1 MVVCV
6 YLTEV
11 CRRRYTFSGWR
22 DPRVSV
28 ISESVG
34 VMGLGVLLGKCVEVQ
49 GTVVRVS
56 SIKLMVTTLAFSC
69 SLCRSTQALMLTDGK
84 YSLPN
89 KVCVSRRILLVTPAA
104 IGSLFYCLPHMTC
117 CLTYVCVFQCS
128 NPECRSRTFVTQ
140 RSSPLT
146 QTMDWQTIKYVG
158 LKTNGLFDLFG
169 L

>member
-28 ISESVG
+28 TSESVG

-56 SIKLMVTTLAFSC
+56 NIKPMVTTLAFSC

-89 KVCVSRRILLVTPAA
+89 KVCVSRRILSYWLLLQPLALCS
-104 IGSLFYCLPHMTC
+104 ILCLLWHVAVRM
-117 CLTYVCVFQCS
+117 YVCPSVQTLS
-128 NPECRSRTFVTQ
+128 AGAG
-140 RSSPLT
+140 PLCPR
-146 QTMDWQTIKYVG
+146 G
-158 LKTNGLFDLFG
+158 AHL
-169 L
+169 